1 MNISD
6 FAVTTAVNLTKKK
19 EGKKKK
25 KHFKAESIS
34 TKKLISEKKIKKTK
48 KAEYTELLGANL
60 KGLCEEI
67 RKLYIGKK
75 GSKVFDDRLDLIE
88 VLTNDKFS
96 KCLFKVMKEMKDSKD
111 GIPNEIIMPISDM
124 IVNKDGI
131 FSRGDDDDD
140 MAEICK
146 RYMKIVDM
154 KKGKEIK
161 KLAKEL
167 KLSKDDM
174 PKTTALALILTSFS
188 AKNWTKN
195 SVNRALSFLDILYG
209 LNDLTEKKVKKA
221 IKACY
226 GKNPAFIIGIALNEK
241 YKKDNE
247 NFGIVTNAIL
257 SMLEK
262 MDKEDRNEILKKY
275 GKRRRE
281 KGCQCSRRLNL
292 LSINEDDYKNIH
304 KSISKFI
311 RNGFKKEIFS

>member
-1 MNISD
+1 MNMSN

-25 KHFKAESIS
+25 KRFKAETIP
-34 TKKLISEKKIKKTK
+34 TKKLVSEKRIKKTK
-48 KAEYTELLGANL
+48 KVEYAELLGANL
-60 KGLCEEI
+60 KGVCEEI
-67 RKLYIGKK
+67 RKLYTSKK
-75 GSKVFDDRLDLIE
+75 GSKVFDDRIDLIE
-88 VLTNDKFS
+88 VLCNDKFS
-96 KCLFKVMKEMKDSKD
+96 KCLFKVMKEYKDTKD
-111 GIPNEIIMPISDM
+111 EIPNEIIMPITDM

-131 FSRGDDDDD
+131 FGRGDDDGD
-140 MAEICK
+140 MTEICK

-167 KLSKDDM
+167 KLSKEDM

-195 SVNRALSFLDILYG
+195 SVNRALAFLDILYG

-241 YKKDNE
+241 FKKDNE
-247 NFGIVTNAIL
+247 NFGIVTNSIL
-257 SMLEK
+257 SILEN

-275 GKRRRE
+275 AKRRRD

-292 LSINEDDYKNIH
+292 LSINEDDYKNIN
-304 KSISKFI
+304 KSVAKLI
-311 RNGFKKEIFS
+311 RNGFKKEVFS